1 MKNILIVLSTL
12 VVAFLISALLDW
24 PWVANN
30 PVRYALVV
38 VSIVLVLLLGWLL
51 LKENAKQKT
60 NQ

>member
-1 MKNILIVLSTL
+1 MLIVLSTL
-12 VVAFLISALLDW
+12 LVAFLISALLDW

-60 NQ
+60 N